1 MTHRRMIMIN
11 GRWGVFME
19 GIVIMQSDWH
29 IGSAG
34 VDYDKVLRD
43 AIEESNKYTMPGF
56 TVIYTGDDLDDK
68 W

>member
-1 MTHRRMIMIN
+1 
-11 GRWGVFME
+11 
-19 GIVIMQSDWH
+19 MQSDWH